1 MKFLNRSKTELLQN
15 ELDVDEELSHQKY
28 DYNHSTIQKIKQ
40 VNINFF
46 QKFEFVVNNK
56 NWKKLED
63 QNKTLQIKLQST
75 HEKDDLIKLLQT
87 EMEQLNNDK

>member
-15 ELDVDEELSHQKY
+15 ELDVDEEFSHQKY
-28 DYNHSTIQKIKQ
+28 DYNDSTTQKIKQ

-46 QKFEFVVNNK
+46 QKFEFFVNNK
-56 NWKKLED
+56 TWIKLED